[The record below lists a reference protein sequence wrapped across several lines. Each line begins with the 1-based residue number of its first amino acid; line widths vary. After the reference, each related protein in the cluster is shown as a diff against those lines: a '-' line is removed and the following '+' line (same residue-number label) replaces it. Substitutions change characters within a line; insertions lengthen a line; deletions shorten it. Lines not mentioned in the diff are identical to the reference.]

1 MVILKSG
8 KFDVCNSHWHSA
20 IARAICQ
27 PFRCNSY
34 HFCIFFLFLLVG
46 GFVLFCFASQ
56 LSSFNPSA
64 QKGGSTLTLLWRLSG
79 YEHPFTFY
87 VLLLLLFC
95 PVVFLVARHL
105 CIVLLWSCTIPVYL
119 KAEHISTQEMKFLT
133 SLYLP
138 ALSTLWLDQ
147 WDFFLF

>member
-1 MVILKSG
+1 MFVTHIDTVQLQEPSA
-8 KFDVCNSHWHSA
+8 NHSDA
-20 IARAICQ
+20 TVTISA
-27 PFRCNSY
+27 FSFF
-34 HFCIFFLFLLVG
+34 FCWLVG
-46 GFVLFCFASQ
+46 LLGFVLFCFASQ

-95 PVVFLVARHL
+95 PVVLLVARHL

-119 KAEHISTQEMKFLT
+119 KAEHIST
-133 SLYLP
+133 
-138 ALSTLWLDQ
+138 
-147 WDFFLF
+147 

>member
-8 KFDVCNSHWHSA
+8 KFDVCNSQCTQCNCKSHSDA
-20 IARAICQ
+20 TVTISA
-27 PFRCNSY
+27 FSFF
-34 HFCIFFLFLLVG
+34 FCWLVG
-46 GFVLFCFASQ
+46 WFVGVLFCFASQ

-119 KAEHISTQEMKFLT
+119 KAEHIST
-133 SLYLP
+133 
-138 ALSTLWLDQ
+138 
-147 WDFFLF
+147 